1 MATAAFSGLRGINMR
16 TYKTSLVMA
25 LKEHILSGQPITSME
40 AVTLFGVPVLTAEIS
55 RMRQSGYKIESRKV
69 PFVRVVRRINQFAV
83 FVPPSNLPVKE
94 IMLTEYIWAGL

>member
-1 MATAAFSGLRGINMR
+1 MR
-16 TYKTSLVMA
+16 THKTSLVMA

-40 AVTLFGVPVLTAEIS
+40 AVTLFGVPVLTAEIT

-94 IMLTEYIWAGL
+94 ITLTEYIWAGL